1 MQIDQAAA
9 KRMVAG
15 GLWTPGGAKM
25 RYKQESAG
33 VPAPTKKSLK
43 LPTLG
48 SILKNK
54 TLRKE
59 VQQPAKKKLKS
70 HEYIK
75 SILKNKARTNNSG
88 VASAAPKEWD
98 HYDSTLY
105 YRIKDPGMFQ

>member
-88 VASAAPKEWD
+88 VASAGPKEWD